1 MSRIRAAVIG
11 GGANGEH
18 EVSLAS
24 AVAVAEALDPGKYEV
39 IGLTIGRDG
48 TWRDAAGEPIGLAAA
63 VEELRRCDVALPIVH
78 GPRGEDGTL
87 AALLELAGVPYVGS
101 GLRAGALA
109 MDKWVTKLVAQ
120 DLGIA
125 VAPGRLLTA
134 GTAGAYAWSG
144 PVVVK
149 PVGAGSS
156 LGVTLVSRAGEL
168 AAAVAEALRHDDRV
182 LVEQVIKGREVD
194 VAVMKNP
201 DKTTRVSPTL
211 EIITDG
217 FFDYAAKYGGET
229 TKFLI
234 PAPIEPAA
242 TRAIEDAATAMYEAL
257 GCGGVARF
265 DFFLTDDGPVLNEV
279 NTMPGFTSHS
289 QVPRMFAAAGMS
301 YPRLLDILIGLACGH
316 G

>member
-18 EVSLAS
+18 DVSLAS
-24 AVAVAEALDPGKYEV
+24 AAAVTAALDPGAYEI

-48 TWRDAAGEPIGLAAA
+48 AWRDAAGVPLGLAAA
-63 VEELRRCDVALPIVH
+63 VEMLQTCDVALPIVH

-101 GLRAGALA
+101 GLRPGALA
-109 MDKWVTKLVAQ
+109 MDKWVTKLIAQ

-134 GTAGAYAWSG
+134 RTAAGYAWSG

-149 PVGAGSS
+149 PVAAGSS
-156 LGVTLVSRAGEL
+156 LGVTLVRRPGDLAG
-168 AAAVAEALRHDDRV
+168 AMTEALRHDDRI
-182 LVEQVIKGREVD
+182 LIEQVIEGREIDIAVLRNRD
-194 VAVMKNP
+194 EVVA
-201 DKTTRVSPTL
+201 SPTL
-211 EIITDG
+211 EIVTDG
-217 FFDYAAKYGGET
+217 FFDYAAKYGGEA

-234 PAPIEPAA
+234 PAPIEPAV
-242 TRAIEDAATAMYEAL
+242 TGRIERAATALYEAL
-257 GCGGVARF
+257 GCRGVARF
-265 DFFLTDDGPVLNEV
+265 DFFVTAAGPVLNEV
-279 NTMPGFTSHS
+279 NTMPGFTAHS
-289 QVPRMFAAAGMS
+289 QVPRMFAAAGMP
-301 YPRLLDILIGLACGH
+301 YPRLLDTLIGIACGH

>member
-18 EVSLAS
+18 DVSLAS
-24 AVAVAEALDPGKYEV
+24 AAAVTAALDPGAYEI

-48 TWRDAAGEPIGLAAA
+48 TWRDAAGAPLGLAAA
-63 VEELRRCDVALPIVH
+63 VEMLQTCDVALPIVH

-101 GLRAGALA
+101 GLRPGALA
-109 MDKWVTKLVAQ
+109 MDKWVTKLIAQ

-134 GTAGAYAWSG
+134 RTAAGYAWSG

-149 PVGAGSS
+149 PVAAGSS
-156 LGVTLVSRAGEL
+156 LGVTLVRRPGDLAG
-168 AAAVAEALRHDDRV
+168 AMTEALRHDDRI
-182 LVEQVIKGREVD
+182 LIEQVIEGREIDIAVLRNRD
-194 VAVMKNP
+194 EVVA
-201 DKTTRVSPTL
+201 SPTL
-211 EIITDG
+211 EIVTDG
-217 FFDYAAKYGGET
+217 FFDYAAKYGGEA

-234 PAPIEPAA
+234 PAPIEPAV
-242 TRAIEDAATAMYEAL
+242 TGRIERAATALYEAL
-257 GCGGVARF
+257 GCRGVARF
-265 DFFLTDDGPVLNEV
+265 DFFVTAAGPVLNEV
-279 NTMPGFTSHS
+279 NTMPGFTAHS
-289 QVPRMFAAAGMS
+289 QVPRMFAAAGMP
-301 YPRLLDILIGLACGH
+301 YPRLLDTLIGIACGH

>member
-18 EVSLAS
+18 DVSLAS
-24 AVAVAEALDPGKYEV
+24 AAAVTAALDPGAYEI

-48 TWRDAAGEPIGLAAA
+48 AWRDAAGAPLGLASA
-63 VEELRRCDVALPIVH
+63 VERLQTCDVALPIVH

-101 GLRAGALA
+101 GLRPGALA
-109 MDKWVTKLVAQ
+109 MDKWVTKLIAQ

-134 GTAGAYAWSG
+134 RTVAGYAWSG

-149 PVGAGSS
+149 PVAAGSS
-156 LGVTLVSRAGEL
+156 LGVALVRRPGDLAG
-168 AAAVAEALRHDDRV
+168 AMAEALRHDDRI
-182 LVEQVIKGREVD
+182 LIEQVIEGREIDIAVLRNRD
-194 VAVMKNP
+194 EVVA
-201 DKTTRVSPTL
+201 SPTL
-211 EIITDG
+211 EIVTDG
-217 FFDYAAKYGGET
+217 FFDYAAKYGGEA

-234 PAPIEPAA
+234 PAPIEPAV
-242 TRAIEDAATAMYEAL
+242 TGRIERAATALYEAL
-257 GCGGVARF
+257 GCRGVARF
-265 DFFLTDDGPVLNEV
+265 DFFVTAAGPVLNEV
-279 NTMPGFTSHS
+279 NTMPGFTAHS
-289 QVPRMFAAAGMS
+289 QVPRMFAAAGMP
-301 YPRLLDILIGLACGH
+301 YPRLLDTLIGIACGH

>member
-18 EVSLAS
+18 DVSLAS
-24 AVAVAEALDPGKYEV
+24 AAAVAAALDPDSYEIV
-39 IGLTIGRDG
+39 GLTIGRDG
-48 TWRDAAGEPIGLAAA
+48 VWRDASGEAIGLAAA
-63 VEELRRCDVALPIVH
+63 VERLQGCDVALPIVH

-101 GLRAGALA
+101 GVRAGAVA

-134 GTAGAYAWSG
+134 RTAAGYGWSG

-149 PVGAGSS
+149 PVAAGSS
-156 LGVTLVSRAGEL
+156 LGVTLVSRPGDLAG
-168 AAAVAEALRHDDRV
+168 AIAEALRHDDRV
-182 LVEQVIKGREVD
+182 LVEQVIKGREID
-194 VAVMKNP
+194 IAIMKNR
-201 DKTTRVSPTL
+201 DEVRASPTL
-211 EIITDG
+211 EIVTDG

-234 PAPIEPAA
+234 PAPIEPAV
-242 TRAIEDAATAMYEAL
+242 TGAIEDAAAAMYEAL
-257 GCGGVARF
+257 GCRGVARF
-265 DFFLTDDGPVLNEV
+265 DFFVTESGPVLNEV
-279 NTMPGFTSHS
+279 NTMPGFTGHS
-289 QVPRMFAAAGMS
+289 QVPRMFAAAGMP
-301 YPRLLDILIGLACGH
+301 YPRLLDILIDLACGN